1 MNLYRIPDLAKK
13 YVDYD
18 MIKTHTELAEFPD
31 SRVRLLYFFL
41 KQQHPKDE
49 TLLEV
54 CALAVYLLQLGLDTH
69 DLIDPEPIRK
79 EERLM
84 RSRQLKVLAGDYF
97 SSLFYQLLAK
107 TGQIER
113 ISLLSAAVCEVNQL
127 KAKIYTR
134 MKQLL
139 LSAEHYV
146 KETAMLK
153 MQLFSFFTPL
163 LDKQTQHYWG
173 SLLAQLSCCEAL
185 AGEMA
190 LTPNEPPKH
199 IGYAYLQILESGSK
213 EEQLLLKGQDVSKR
227 DWLSLLA
234 KYKVMDQLAGKLR
247 ESVDHTQQLLQ
258 ELPGERFSKELAG
271 IAEPFMAA
279 LGKLK
284 SNAAWNEG

>member
-31 SRVRLLYFFL
+31 TRVRLLYIFL
-41 KQQHPKDE
+41 KHQHPKE
-49 TLLEV
+49 ESLLEI

-113 ISLLSAAVCEVNQL
+113 ISMLSAAVCEANQL
-127 KAKIYTR
+127 KAKIYMR

-139 LSAEHYV
+139 LSAENYV
-146 KETAMLK
+146 RETALLK

-163 LDKQTQHYWG
+163 LDKQTQQFWG
-173 SLLAQLSCCEAL
+173 RLLTELSCCEAL
-185 AGEMA
+185 ASEMA
-190 LTPNEPPKH
+190 LTSNEPPKH
-199 IGYAYLQILESGSK
+199 LGFAYLQILESGST
-213 EEQLLLKGQDVSKR
+213 EDRQLLKRQDVNER
-227 DWLSLLA
+227 DWSALVY
-234 KYKVMDQLAGKLR
+234 KYKIMDLLAGKLR
-247 ESVDHTQQLLQ
+247 QSVEHMQLAIQ
-258 ELPGERFSKELAG
+258 EMTGERFSKELAG
-271 IAEPFMAA
+271 IAEPFIAL
-279 LGKLK
+279 LGKAK
-284 SNAAWNEG
+284 SNTAWNEG